1 MCRTFNALI
10 ATLEE
15 IVGGEDHEKAVQA
28 SGLLLQVLQF
38 SSPSHHLRQNLLMHQ
53 EIV

>member
-38 SSPSHHLRQNLLMHQ
+38 SSSHHLRQNPLMHQ